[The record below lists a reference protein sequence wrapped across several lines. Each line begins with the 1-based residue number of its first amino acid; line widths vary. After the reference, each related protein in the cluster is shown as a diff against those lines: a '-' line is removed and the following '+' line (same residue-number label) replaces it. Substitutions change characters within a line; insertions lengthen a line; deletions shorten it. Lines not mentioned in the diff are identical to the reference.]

1 MVCADCASEG
11 LPHSRA
17 SDRGQFALLL
27 IQLMP
32 EMIGLTNCGCPFSTL
47 SSSSVCAGDMP
58 ISLEHWR
65 AAVGRWVARI
75 QRTLIIR
82 RGVKRSPPCA
92 SNQEW
97 ESSLGQSH
105 RGGRKF
111 VWKRKG
117 RKKHK
122 DDPVNDPAIASDEF
136 YDGVIVL
143 AATLF
148 CFGMTLSKDCSDRNP
163 ACSLTELFGWTG
175 LGAFLVIM
183 LLLLRSGDVE
193 PNPGPA
199 ERGG

>member
-1 MVCADCASEG
+1 M
-11 LPHSRA
+11 
-17 SDRGQFALLL
+17 RG
-27 IQLMP
+27 
-32 EMIGLTNCGCPFSTL
+32 MIGLANCGCPLSTL

-58 ISLEHWR
+58 ISLEQWR

-75 QRTLIIR
+75 QRTLIIK

-105 RGGRKF
+105 SGERKLM
-111 VWKRKG
+111 WKRKG

-122 DDPVNDPAIASDEF
+122 DDPVTDPAVASDNF

-143 AATLF
+143 AATLM
-148 CFGMTLSKDCSDRNP
+148 CFGGTLFKDCSDGNP
-163 ACSLTELFGWTG
+163 TGSLKELFGWIG